1 MEKSYAVSKVKT
13 MLLISGI
20 TDYQKMA
27 MEKAAEAETDQEI
40 NEAVEYMGV
49 AQGIINTVFT
59 LGLIDKDEREMAAN
73 KQGDIAEE
81 IKKSTRRLA
90 DRKVQ
95 NK

>member
-59 LGLIDKDEREMAAN
+59 FLSNALYKTNLLER
-73 KQGDIAEE
+73 KHSLRYFI
-81 IKKSTRRLA
+81 
-90 DRKVQ
+90 
-95 NK
+95 